1 MNIYEK
7 LAAVQQDT
15 NAPKSLYNSF
25 GDYKYRSAE
34 SILEAVKPT
43 LKKYGALICLSD
55 ELVEIGGRIYLKVTA
70 TFLDQKDGAALQVT
84 AYAGETAE
92 KKKLDASQLTG
103 VASSYARKYAL
114 GGLLL
119 LDDTKDA
126 DTDEFAK
133 ANLEPKANPAADEL
147 RELAKKARVKVSD
160 ICQQAGIEKL
170 EYINAETFAKVKTAL
185 LQRITVMEQTKEG
198 GDGASGKA
206 V

>member
-1 MNIYEK
+1 MTLYEMTNEM
-7 LAAVQQDT
+7 LELQAMLEEVDSEAVQDTLDMVVQDF
-15 NAPKSLYNSF
+15 ADK
-25 GDYKYRSAE
+25 AE
-34 SILEAVKPT
+34 S
-43 LKKYGALICLSD
+43 YGI
-55 ELVEIGGRIYLKVTA
+55 IIK
-70 TFLDQKDGAALQVT
+70 Q
-84 AYAGETAE
+84 
-92 KKKLDASQLTG
+92 LDAE
-103 VASSYARKYAL
+103 ASALRTEEQAL

-160 ICQQAGIEKL
+160 ICQQAGIERL

-185 LQRITVMEQTKEG
+185 LQRIAVMAVMEPTKEG